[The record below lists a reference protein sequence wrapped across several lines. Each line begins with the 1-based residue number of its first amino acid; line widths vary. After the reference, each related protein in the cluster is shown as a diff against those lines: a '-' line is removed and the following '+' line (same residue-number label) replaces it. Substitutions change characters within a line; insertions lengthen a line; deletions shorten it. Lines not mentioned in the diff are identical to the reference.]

1 MKDKEFDMKKII
13 NIGSLDFSKPE
24 TQKELLNILETLA
37 SMVISLKQENQDL
50 KDEINRLKG
59 EQGKPNIK
67 PNTKDKPNDENSS
80 TPGKMET
87 GEKKIW
93 NKGSK
98 KDKIKI
104 DKTEVVELN
113 TTNLPSDI
121 EFKGYREI
129 IIQDIE
135 IRTNNVL
142 YKLQQYYSPSE
153 HKTYT
158 AEIDPALQNTEFG
171 SNLKALTSTLY
182 FENRVTENKI
192 TSFLNS
198 NGIIISEG
206 TVSNI
211 LIKDKA
217 KELSAEKKE
226 IYTEG
231 LKSTIYQQI
240 DDTGMRV
247 DGKNAYATIVC
258 NENYSAYFIN
268 DKKNRETA
276 KKILYNNYDKD
287 DEDIKAD
294 SAVFKVLIA
303 DDASQF
309 HDITEERGLC
319 WIHEDRHFVK
329 LVPFLE
335 CHTQEL
341 EKVRGEL
348 WDYYDELKEYKL
360 NPTDEKKGELSTKF
374 DNIFSQPVY
383 YDKLTDRLKLT
394 SAKKEYLLT
403 VLEYPEIP
411 LHNNLSET
419 GVRELVVKRKISGGV
434 KTLEGKTAW
443 ENNMTILATCKK
455 LGVSFYAY
463 MKGIFSGEYTE
474 PKLAEIISSK

>member
-1 MKDKEFDMKKII
+1 MKEEEFDMKKIVS
-13 NIGSLDFSKPE
+13 IGSMDFSKPE
-24 TQKELLNILETLA
+24 TQKELLNIIEALG
-37 SMVISLKQENQDL
+37 SMVISLKQENQQL

-67 PNTKDKPNDENSS
+67 PNTKDKPNDENSNTS
-80 TPGKMET
+80 KKMDAGK
-87 GEKKIW
+87 KKIW
-93 NKGSK
+93 NKSSK
-98 KDKIKI
+98 KDRVKI
-104 DKTEVVELN
+104 DKTLVVELD

-129 IIQDIE
+129 IIQDLE

-158 AEIDPALQNTEFG
+158 AEIDPALKNTEFG
-171 SNLKALTSTLY
+171 SDLKALCSTLY

-192 TSFLNS
+192 ASFLNS
-198 NGIIISEG
+198 NGVIISEG

-217 KELSAEKKE
+217 EELSAEKKE
-226 IYTEG
+226 IYTVG
-231 LKSTIYQQI
+231 LNSSRYQQT

-247 DGKNAYATIVC
+247 AGKNAYATIVC
-258 NENYSAYFIN
+258 NEYYSAYFIN

-276 KKILYNNYDKD
+276 KKILYNNYDL
-287 DEDIKAD
+287 EDNKAD
-294 SAVFKVLIA
+294 SAVFTVLIA

-309 HDITEERGLC
+309 HDITEVRGLC
-319 WIHEDRHFVK
+319 WIHEERHFVK

-335 CHTQEL
+335 CHTQEV
-341 EKVRGEL
+341 ERMRGEL
-348 WDYYDELKEYKL
+348 WDYYNKLKEYKL
-360 NPTDEKKGELSTKF
+360 NPTDFKKGELSIEF
-374 DNIFSQPVY
+374 DKIFSQATY

-394 SAKKEYLLT
+394 FAKKEYLLA

-411 LHNNLSET
+411 LHNNLSEN

-434 KTLEGKTAW
+434 KTVEGKTAW

-455 LGVSFYAY
+455 LGVSFYKY
-463 MKGIFSGEYTE
+463 MKGIFSGEYTDTR
-474 PKLAEIISSK
+474 LAEIIASK